1 MHLLAPWWWLLLVP
15 LAGLLIVLYLL
26 KLRRRDY
33 VVPSVFLWEQAL
45 QDLQSNTP
53 FQKLRKNLL
62 LLLQLLIIIFA
73 IAALSRPTVEWAR
86 RGGQSVVLVLDTSAS
101 MQSTDVSPSRFAAAK
116 KAAHQA
122 IERLGAR
129 DSMMLVS
136 VGGTTQALTP
146 FTNEKRTLHDAVDR
160 VTPTDTRADMQ
171 GALLLAAGLVSDKKG
186 REKPG
191 IEIISDGAVPPLQQP
206 EGMDLPIH
214 FIKVGK
220 RSENVGIIVMDV
232 RRRLSGNGFEGLVVF
247 KNFGKTSRTFS
258 LELSLNGKLWDA
270 REISLRAGEQ
280 RTEALQDLPTDGSIL
295 DAKIDLQDDLL
306 VDNEA
311 RLVLPRLDP
320 VPLVLVTPGNVFL
333 QTALNLDPT
342 VTVTERTSLPAEVP
356 PGTLLVVDCVPLPKV
371 PAGVST
377 LLIGSVGSA
386 VPGTVRETVNLPSVA
401 DWDRR
406 HPLLDHIDLTGLQL
420 TSAAVLNP
428 EHNAQVLIESDK
440 GPVAVSVEQPGQ
452 RIVYLGWDLHRSDFP
467 LRSSFPI
474 FIANCLDWLTGQRQ
488 RAQLV
493 NLHTGQIIQV
503 PLNPGTTKATLTA
516 PDGRARQ
523 LDVDDALLTLNQL
536 TRAGVYKLQ
545 AGKVNRRYAVNLLDA
560 TESDLTPHD
569 LKSQQGD
576 QRIARGPI
584 RTQREF
590 WRGILLLVL
599 VLMCVEWWV
608 FHRRVG

>member
-1 MHLLAPWWWLLLVP
+1 LAPWWWLLLVP

-33 VVPSVFLWEQAL
+33 LVPSVFLWEQAL
-45 QDLQSNTP
+45 QDLQSNVP
-53 FQKLRKNLL
+53 LQKLRKNLL
-62 LLLQLLIIIFA
+62 LLLQMLIIIFA
-73 IAALSRPTVEWAR
+73 IAALSRPTVEWVR

-146 FTNEKRTLHDAVDR
+146 FTNEKRTLHEVVDR
-160 VTPTDTRADMQ
+160 LTPTDTRADMQ
-171 GALLLAAGLVSDKKG
+171 GAMLLAAGLVSDKKG
-186 REKPG
+186 REKPA
-191 IEIISDGAVPPLQQP
+191 IEIIRDGAVPPLQQP

-214 FIKVGK
+214 FIKVGR

-232 RRRLSGNGFEGLVVF
+232 RRRLSGNGFEGLVVL
-247 KNFGKTSRTFS
+247 KNFGKTARTFS

-270 REISLRAGEQ
+270 REMALRAGEQ
-280 RTEALQDLPTDGSIL
+280 RTESLQDLPTDGSIL
-295 DAKIDLQDDLL
+295 DAKIDLQDDLA

-320 VPLVLVTPGNVFL
+320 VPLLLVTPGNVFL
-333 QTALNLDPT
+333 RTALGLDPT
-342 VTVTERTSLPAEVP
+342 VTVTERTSVPAEVSS
-356 PGTLLVVDCVPLPKV
+356 GTLLVVDDTPLPKV
-371 PAGVST
+371 PAGISA
-377 LLIGSVGSA
+377 LLIGNVGSSL
-386 VPGTVRETVNLPSVA
+386 PGTVRETVNLPSVA

-406 HPLLDHIDLTGLQL
+406 HPLLEHVDLTGLQL
-420 TSAAVLNP
+420 TSAAVITP
-428 EHNAQVLIESDK
+428 EHNAQALIETSK
-440 GPVAVSVEQPGQ
+440 GPIAVSVERPGQ
-452 RIVYLGWDLHRSDFP
+452 RVAYLGWDLHRSDFP

-474 FIANCLDWLTGQRQ
+474 FVANCVDWLSGQRQ

-493 NLHTGQIIQV
+493 NLHTGQTIQV
-503 PLNPGTTKATLTA
+503 PLDPGATKATLTP
-516 PDGRARQ
+516 PDGHARQ
-523 LDVDDALLTLNQL
+523 LAVDGSLLTLNQL
-536 TRAGVYKLQ
+536 MRAGVYRLQ
-545 AGKVNRRYAVNLLDA
+545 TGKIDRRIAVNLLDA

-569 LKSQQGD
+569 LKNQQGG

-599 VLMCVEWWV
+599 LLLCAEWWV